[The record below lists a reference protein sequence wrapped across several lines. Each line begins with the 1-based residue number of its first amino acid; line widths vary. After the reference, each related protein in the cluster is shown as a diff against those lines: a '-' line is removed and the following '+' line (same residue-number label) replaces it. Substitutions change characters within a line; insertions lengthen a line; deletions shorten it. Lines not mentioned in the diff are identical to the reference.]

1 MKDWNME
8 TWSWTHNPNANPN
21 IYVRKWCLLLVLHL
35 IDKQL
40 KGNKEIKVKDTLK
53 AFNDSRNKQQ
63 KSMKQYFLMY
73 ILKVYS
79 IEKTEKIW
87 EKTQI
92 IKKPCSDKIN
102 GTKNSLFFLSQT
114 PTHHNVTFNLR
125 FL

>member
-1 MKDWNME
+1 M
-8 TWSWTHNPNANPN
+8 
-21 IYVRKWCLLLVLHL
+21 LVLYL

-63 KSMKQYFLMY
+63 KSMKQYFLIY

-79 IEKTEKIW
+79 IEKTEKIR

-92 IKKPCSDKIN
+92 IKVFF
-102 GTKNSLFFLSQT
+102 SLKYICVKRPVAAKLL
-114 PTHHNVTFNLR
+114 N
-125 FL
+125 